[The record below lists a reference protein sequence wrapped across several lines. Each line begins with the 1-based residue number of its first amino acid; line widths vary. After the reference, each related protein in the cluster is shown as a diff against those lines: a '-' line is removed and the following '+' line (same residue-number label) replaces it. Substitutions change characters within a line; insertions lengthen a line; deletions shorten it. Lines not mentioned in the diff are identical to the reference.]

1 VVALAR
7 LPRRLLWFGLTALLV
22 AALSVLDMLLP
33 RPWDGVV
40 LAAERELLLVREVV
54 PGSGGAEAGLRP
66 GDRIV
71 GVARAIVRSPGEVAR
86 LLAGRK
92 AGEVVPYLIL
102 RDGQLLEV
110 GVRLSSHRLSTP
122 LFVYAAITGFFFF
135 AIGALVLLSR
145 PDDAPAAPSRVF
157 FVLCTLFLLFL
168 VCRLRPASYS
178 FVDGLV
184 LTTGTLSL
192 MALPAAFL
200 HFFLVFPQRQTFL
213 LTTQPHGFLARVQRF
228 VNGSP
233 HLFTVLYALPPL
245 TYAVAGLGGSLL
257 GVRVR
262 SVAGAP
268 VASWVLLGDYLV
280 LGLLALLRSLLQS
293 RDAKQRKQLAPVFF
307 GTLVGTVPLLLFTVV
322 VPSVAATEA
331 TLALGVIA
339 FAAVPLSFAY
349 AIVRFQLLDVRVVVR
364 RSLLYTLTT
373 AALTG
378 LYALVLA
385 AANALARTRGLSQ
398 SRYFPLFFA
407 LLVVALF
414 DPLRRRL
421 QGPVDRFF
429 FRDMVD
435 ARRAMEE
442 LSEALVREFSVER
455 LERWLTGR
463 LGEVMKLAWVLLYRR
478 EGDGF
483 LCPGPREGFP
493 AAIPAGAGV
502 VAGLASH
509 GQPVRLGQL
518 ESYALL
524 DAPSAQLLRA
534 MQQEEAELLVPLVAS
549 GQLLAFLVVGPKL
562 SEEELT
568 REELQLLRTV
578 ANQGAVGFENAR
590 FLQEHARQ
598 LELEKELAIA
608 REVQFSLIPEH
619 IAAPYPWRVAAR
631 CVPAYQVGG
640 DFYDVLPVSQ
650 NPCQALVLGDVAGK
664 SVAGAMLMVAA
675 REALRAGAVAAAS
688 PGELLRETNS
698 RLYHRQRRMVLA
710 LTLLLLCPE
719 GRVRYCLAGQPAP
732 LLRRRDGNVEALPLP
747 ENRLPLGALAEG
759 HWDELSTT
767 LAPGELLL
775 AYSDGLTDAL
785 EATGEAFGEERL
797 RQVLA
802 GAPADPQGAVEH
814 VLGAVRSFVGG
825 GQAFDDITVMAIV
838 WEGDA

>member
-1 VVALAR
+1 MVAS
-7 LPRRLLWFGLTALLV
+7 
-22 AALSVLDMLLP
+22 LSVLDMLLP

-40 LAAERELLLVREVV
+40 LAPDRELLLVREVV

-86 LLAGRK
+86 LLAGKK

-110 GVRLSSHRLSTP
+110 GVRLASRRLSTP
-122 LFVYAAITGFFFF
+122 LFVYAAFTGFFFF
-135 AIGALVLLSR
+135 AIGVLVLASR

-157 FVLCTLFLLFL
+157 FILCTLFLLFL

-200 HFFLVFPQRQTFL
+200 HFFLVFPERQTFL
-213 LTTQPHGFLARVQRF
+213 LTTEAGGFLARVQRF
-228 VNGSP
+228 VNSSP

-245 TYAVAGLGGSLL
+245 TYAVTGLGSNLF

-268 VASWVLLGDYLV
+268 VASWVLLGDYLL
-280 LGLLALLRSLLQS
+280 LGLLALLRSLLRS
-293 RDAKQRKQLAPVFF
+293 RDARQRRQLAPVFF
-307 GTLVGTVPLLLFTVV
+307 GTVVGTIPFLLLTVV

-331 TLALGVIA
+331 TLALGVVF
-339 FAAVPLSFAY
+339 FAAVPLAFAY

-378 LYALVLA
+378 LYALALA
-385 AANALARTRGLSQ
+385 ATNAVARTQGFSQ
-398 SRYFPLFFA
+398 SRYFPLLFA

-414 DPLRRRL
+414 DPLRKRL

-429 FRDMVD
+429 FRDLVD
-435 ARRAMEE
+435 ARRALEE

-455 LERWLTGR
+455 LEQWLTER
-463 LGEVMKLAWVLLYRR
+463 LARVMKLAWVVLYRR

-483 LCPGPREGFP
+483 FCARPRKGFP
-493 AAIPAGAGV
+493 GTLPSNAGLVAA
-502 VAGLASH
+502 LASH
-509 GQPVRLGQL
+509 GQPLRLGQV
-518 ESYALL
+518 ESFALL
-524 DAPSAQLLRA
+524 DAHSAELFA
-534 MQQEEAELLVPLVAS
+534 ATKSSGAELLVPLMAS
-549 GQLLAFLVVGPKL
+549 GVLYAFLVVGPKL

-590 FLQEHARQ
+590 FLREHARQ
-598 LELEKELAIA
+598 RELEKELAIA
-608 REVQFSLIPEH
+608 REVQFSLIPER
-619 IAAPYPWRVAAR
+619 IVAPFPWRVAAR

-640 DFYDVLPVSQ
+640 DFYDVLPFPQDTS
-650 NPCQALVLGDVAGK
+650 QALVLGDVAGK

-675 REALRAGAVAAAS
+675 REALRAGAMVATS
-688 PGELLRETNS
+688 PGELLKETNR
-698 RLYHRQRRMVLA
+698 RLYRRQRRMVLA
-710 LTLLLLCPE
+710 LALLLLCP
-719 GRVRYCLAGQPAP
+719 GGHVRYCLAGQPVP
-732 LLRRRDGNVEALPLP
+732 LLRRRNGTVEPLPLP
-747 ENRLPLGALAEG
+747 QHRLPLGALAEG
-759 HWDELSTT
+759 HWDELSVT
-767 LAPGELLL
+767 LAPGDLIL
-775 AYSDGLTDAL
+775 AYSDGLSDAL
-785 EATGEAFGEERL
+785 EAADGSGEERL
-797 RQVLA
+797 SQLLA
-802 GAPADPQGAVEH
+802 TAPGDAEAAVEH
-814 VLGAVRSFVGG
+814 ILGVAKRFSES
-825 GQAFDDITVMAIV
+825 GQGFDDVTVMAIA
-838 WEGDA
+838 WEGQT